1 MQRLLR
7 PPLTIRRPR
16 SSSNGHCCVIPT
28 IPPASMI
35 TIALSKLAP
44 IGPACRSCADAQKQG
59 CGKNGAT
66 QRPCVALLASD
77 RAGAAREVR
86 AVWHSAELSA
96 ELEGVVAN
104 AFRDELTAA
113 DDIVRMDRRIA
124 AKDFGAAMRAAKRL
138 GAARVEVVKACEAA
152 EANTTKGG
160 PLLAAVPEEAKLT
173 WGTPCAGCTG

>member
-1 MQRLLR
+1 
-7 PPLTIRRPR
+7 
-16 SSSNGHCCVIPT
+16 GHCCVIPT

-44 IGPACRSCADAQKQG
+44 IGPACRSCADARKQG

-66 QRPCVALLASD
+66 QRPCVALLARSLPVHMVD
-77 RAGAAREVR
+77 LPSRARCSARAIVQALHAR
-86 AVWHSAELSA
+86 PELYGIRQNCRLSWKVS
-96 ELEGVVAN
+96 LLML
-104 AFRDELTAA
+104 FRDELTAA

-160 PLLAAVPEEAKLT
+160 PLL
-173 WGTPCAGCTG
+173 